1 MKREPQFPM
10 KVQLSANI
18 QAMFE
23 KCLQNHIKRFHR
35 EPEQSTNQFLEWFNR
50 SFNADQT
57 I

>member
-18 QAMFE
+18 QGMFE
-23 KCLQNHIKRFHR
+23 KCLQNQIKRFHH
-35 EPEQSTNQFLEWFNR
+35 EPELSTNQFLGRFNR